1 MRSAVAQTRNQHGC
15 LQLNFHCTCT
25 RFFAMI
31 SRWKHCLLTIFV
43 SSFSTWIISQGSG
56 EKVVCG
62 DLFIGQ
68 YPFLNP
74 RISLRTFEFLN
85 NADKFMFIFIFKNA

>member
-15 LQLNFHCTCT
+15 LQLNFHCT

-31 SRWKHCLLTIFV
+31 SWWRHCLLTIFV

-74 RISLRTFEFLN
+74 RISLLTFEFLMPISLCLYLYL
-85 NADKFMFIFIFKNA
+85 KMHEV